1 MLIPMN
7 TWTVLKDFLK
17 KNCLIKT
24 HFYRSLKNRKLMVEV
39 KRLDGHIADKEYLT
53 CIKIWKRFNMKN
65 MVGYD
70 DHFLKKNCAVIS

>member
-24 HFYRSLKNRKLMVEV
+24 HFYRFLKNRKLMVEV
-39 KRLDGHIADKEYLT
+39 KKLDGHIADKEYLT
-53 CIKIWKRFNMKN
+53 CTKSGKDLI
-65 MVGYD
+65 
-70 DHFLKKNCAVIS
+70 